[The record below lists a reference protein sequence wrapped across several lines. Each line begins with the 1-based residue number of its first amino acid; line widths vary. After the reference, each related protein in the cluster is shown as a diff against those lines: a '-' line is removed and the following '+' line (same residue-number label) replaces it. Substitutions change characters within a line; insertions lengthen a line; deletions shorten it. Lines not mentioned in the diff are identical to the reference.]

1 MSDTFVV
8 EALVT
13 RDAGASFMPRGDMQ
27 RPPWWYWLQWRDLV
41 PVLLATLVLAGFL
54 VGVSVVSAHIVLS
67 ALRHF
72 DHAWDH
78 P

>member
-1 MSDTFVV
+1 
-8 EALVT
+8 
-13 RDAGASFMPRGDMQ
+13 MQ

-67 ALRHF
+67 VLRHIER
-72 DHAWDH
+72 AWNH